1 MLQRNTAVLWRE
13 LDGEA
18 VLLDPALGCSYNLN
32 RIGTLVW
39 KLLDGGHS
47 RDDIVAAICAA
58 YEVEQAQARQD
69 VDALLAD
76 LRQNNLLSEQTTPV
90 HSQDYAQ
97 QSQ

>member
-32 RIGTLVW
+32 RVGTLVW
-39 KLLDGGHS
+39 KLLDGEHS
-47 RDDIVAAICAA
+47 RDDIVSAICAA
-58 YEVEQAQARQD
+58 YEVEQAQALQD
-69 VDALLAD
+69 VAALLAD
-76 LRQNNLLSEQTTPV
+76 LRQNNLLSEQATPAY
-90 HSQDYAQ
+90 SQDYAQ